1 MPVYLCF
8 PRSCY
13 CCGYLLQIHSNKEGT
28 GQTDRGGFNAR
39 LVQRTAVL
47 RVHCGGRE
55 STAVWRRGRQLHRA
69 ASGYIRLHQATSGW
83 LVYRIVHPV
92 SLLSSGQLVIFFF
105 KIESGG
111 MKTSVIVELSFVSCF
126 RVSSVYLVC
135 NCCDLLIEGLLC
147 HYRLFFVSTPSFHS
161 QMARVVN
168 LEHVVCFFNHWPSA
182 CLALNAFCL
191 LHWAYRCMVFT
202 NNPVSAC
209 QQRLTRLYQTCELKM
224 WNCKC
229 MVTEDFGFCCTISA
243 HLFVSL
249 SYFAKCVS

>member
-1 MPVYLCF
+1 MLGWCSALQCCVCIVEDAN
-8 PRSCY
+8 PRLSGGGVDSCI
-13 CCGYLLQIHSNKEGT
+13 G
-28 GQTDRGGFNAR
+28 
-39 LVQRTAVL
+39 
-47 RVHCGGRE
+47 
-55 STAVWRRGRQLHRA
+55 
-69 ASGYIRLHQATSGW
+69 LHQATSGCIRLHQAGW
-83 LVYRIVHPV
+83 FTV
-92 SLLSSGQLVIFFF
+92 SFILFPCWVPANWSFFFF